1 MMNLLLSINE
11 YIIYVSFNVVPVS
24 GQVPVPYCYYFI
36 FLNPQEQSGS

>member
-24 GQVPVPYCYYFI
+24 GQVPYCYYFI